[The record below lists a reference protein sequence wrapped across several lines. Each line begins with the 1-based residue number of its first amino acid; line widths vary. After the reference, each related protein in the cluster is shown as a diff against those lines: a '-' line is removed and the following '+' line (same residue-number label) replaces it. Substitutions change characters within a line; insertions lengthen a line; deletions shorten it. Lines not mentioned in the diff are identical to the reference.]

1 MNTEENNSVEVNN
14 GGASGGDSL
23 YGAGAVTGSAED
35 ALKGR
40 DVEIKSTATETVSLK
55 EDEVKEDAPET
66 QDKDN
71 EEEKAPEEQKDS
83 TKDDSGD
90 KEDTPEARATEYSE
104 AAKADKDLQ
113 DDLASKGVD
122 FDAMADEYMDK
133 GELSKESYEKLQ
145 KAGYPQSV
153 VDAYI
158 KGLEATAE
166 KFANDVMDYVG
177 GQQEYLKLSKF
188 IQQQGD
194 GSAERFNQLI
204 EAGDI
209 NNIKLALD
217 GFRARMYAQKGKTGR
232 SILGS
237 SNANVSRNNVGYSS
251 RAEMVKAMSDKRYGV
266 DRAYTEEVQR
276 KTMNSPFIG

>member
-1 MNTEENNSVEVNN
+1 MNTEDNNSVEVTN
-14 GGASGGDSL
+14 GGDSL

-55 EDEVKEDAPET
+55 EDEVKEDAPEET
-66 QDKDN
+66 QNKDS
-71 EEEKAPEEQKDS
+71 EEEKTPEEQKDS

-90 KEDTPEARATEYSE
+90 KEDTPESRATEYSE

-177 GQQEYLKLSKF
+177 GQQEYLKLAKF

-194 GSAERFNQLI
+194 GSAERFNDLI

-237 SNANVSRNNVGYSS
+237 SNANVSRNNIGYSS

>member
-1 MNTEENNSVEVNN
+1 MNTEDNNSVEVNN
-14 GGASGGDSL
+14 GGDSL

-55 EDEVKEDAPET
+55 EDEVKEDAPEET
-66 QDKDN
+66 QNKDN

-90 KEDTPEARATEYSE
+90 KEDTPESRATEYSE

-177 GQQEYLKLSKF
+177 GQQEYLKLAKF

-194 GSAERFNQLI
+194 GSAERFNDLI

-237 SNANVSRNNVGYSS
+237 SNANVSHNNVGYSS

>member
-1 MNTEENNSVEVNN
+1 MNTEDNNSVEVNN
-14 GGASGGDSL
+14 GGASL

-55 EDEVKEDAPET
+55 EDEVKGDAPEET
-66 QDKDN
+66 QNKDS

-90 KEDTPEARATEYSE
+90 KEDTPESRATEYSE

-177 GQQEYLKLSKF
+177 GQQEYLKLAKF

-194 GSAERFNQLI
+194 GSAERFNDLI
-204 EAGDI
+204 EAGDV

-237 SNANVSRNNVGYSS
+237 SNANVSHNNVGYSS